1 MVFATEDAA
10 FSIDVNM
17 PFSGLRSM
25 FCPNNSNFS
34 GSTMESV
41 NCGVPTMPSSN
52 LICNDSVSCTQ
63 SEPFI
68 ASSLRSSMLKYGKWV
83 YEGMHCSICLFPKQR
98 VVQCCEHSQALDL
111 KLP

>member
-10 FSIDVNM
+10 FSIEVNM

-52 LICNDSVSCTQ
+52 FICKDSESCAQ

-68 ASSLRSSMLKYGKWV
+68 AEFTQKLYAQSEPFIAEFTLK
-83 YEGMHCSICLFPKQR
+83 P
-98 VVQCCEHSQALDL
+98 
-111 KLP
+111 P